1 MPAQYSIFRNG
12 KMWFVDP
19 TTGKLAPSLPLEK
32 AEKPPVLSAQFRH
45 IALFHGLVVS
55 PIH

>member
-45 IALFHGLVVS
+45 IALFRGLVVS